1 MGLGAKIKEITGF
14 EGDVKRTLRPMCNYT
29 CANITIGGAGYP
41 INQFHQQFL
50 SFVEGMSTG
59 KAGLISLISG
69 LWDAISDPLMGII
82 TDRTK
87 SKLGRHRPY
96 MIISAIPFAIA
107 YVFKWTSFGI
117 SGSGNDTAIWWWYLF
132 AALLYNTF
140 MTVMSIPH
148 TAMLPTVAPTYFE
161 RSQYRIVEYM
171 MNSVGQITS
180 YVFAGLVLS
189 GFDVQTALVG
199 LPVPSP
205 DDRSK
210 YTLVGVVLAVW
221 FLWAPILSFF
231 KTKEPSSAD
240 QINEKFDWKHFINE
254 YRLVFKSRAF
264 WQYFVM
270 SLFFSMS
277 RYFCNF
283 ADQYFMTSVT
293 DTYNL
298 FISMNIVAGIS
309 EFCGSPINYVL
320 SRYKGKTAGGKLLGP
335 LMVFGIA
342 INSFINY
349 TTPKP
354 IRYAVIVL
362 SSICYNIGF
371 SGPGFAIDIIQP
383 DITDVDEL
391 ITGRRREGVISTFST
406 FFRKTVS
413 SIMGF
418 SVGAILELLGYNPDI
433 KAPHLQSRKTNIGL
447 RTCYSV
453 IPAILALFCVI
464 SVYKYSMTKADHEQ
478 IKRVIKEKH
487 ETGSCNISEGDKIR
501 IEKIAGQKWEDM
513 WIGKGNVERNTEQ
526 LV

>member
-1 MGLGAKIKEITGF
+1 MGLSAKIKEITGF
-14 EGDVKRTLRPMCNYT
+14 EGNVKEALRPMCNFT

-50 SFVEGMSTG
+50 AYVEGMKTG
-59 KAGLISLISG
+59 AAGRISLISG
-69 LWDAISDPLMGII
+69 LWDAVSDPLMGII

-96 MIISAIPFAIA
+96 MIIAAIPFAIA
-107 YVFKWTSFGI
+107 YILKWTSFGI
-117 SGSGNDTAIWWWYLF
+117 SGTGNDTAIWWWYLF
-132 AALLYNTF
+132 AALMYNTF
-140 MTVMSIPH
+140 MTMLSIPH

-171 MNSVGQITS
+171 MNSVGQVTS
-180 YVFAGLVLS
+180 YIFAGLVLS
-189 GFDVQTALVG
+189 GFNVQTALVG
-199 LPVPSP
+199 LPDPTP
-205 DDRSK
+205 ADRSK

-231 KTKEPSSAD
+231 KTKEPSSAN
-240 QINEKFDWKHFINE
+240 QINEKFDWHHFINE

-264 WQYFVM
+264 WQYFIM

-277 RYFCNF
+277 RYFCSF
-283 ADQYFMTSVT
+283 ADQYFMLSVT

-342 INSFINY
+342 INSLINY

-354 IRYAVIVL
+354 IRYAVIVI

-418 SVGAILELLGYNPDI
+418 SVGTILELLGYDPDI
-433 KAPHLQSRKTNIGL
+433 KAPHLQSRRTNLGL
-447 RTCYSV
+447 RACYSV

-464 SVYKYSMTKADHEQ
+464 SVYRYSMTKADHEE

-487 ETGSCNISEGDKIR
+487 ETGTCNISPADKKR
-501 IEKIAGQKWEDM
+501 IEKIAGQKWESM
-513 WIGKGNVERNTEQ
+513 WIGQGTAERNIEEFI
-526 LV
+526 

>member
-1 MGLGAKIKEITGF
+1 M
-14 EGDVKRTLRPMCNYT
+14 
-29 CANITIGGAGYP
+29 
-41 INQFHQQFL
+41 
-50 SFVEGMSTG
+50 
-59 KAGLISLISG
+59 
-69 LWDAISDPLMGII
+69 LWN
-82 TDRTK
+82 
-87 SKLGRHRPY
+87 
-96 MIISAIPFAIA
+96 
-107 YVFKWTSFGI
+107 SFGLDAKENPTI
-117 SGSGNDTAIWWWYLF
+117 CVVYYAFAYILYKTAY
-132 AALLYNTF
+132 T
-140 MTVMSIPH
+140 MVDVPH

-171 MNSVGQITS
+171 MNSVGQVLS

-189 GFDVQTALVG
+189 GFDIKTALVG

-210 YTLVGVVLAVW
+210 YTLVGIVLAAW
-221 FLWAPILSFF
+221 FLWAPIVSFL

-240 QINEKFDWKHFINE
+240 QVNEKFDWHHFINE

-264 WQYFVM
+264 KQYFIM

-277 RYFCNF
+277 RYFCNY

-298 FISMNIVAGIS
+298 FISMNIVAGTS
-309 EFCGSPINYVL
+309 EFMGSPINYIL
-320 SRYKGKTAGGKLLGP
+320 SRYKGKTACGKLLGP

-354 IRYAVIVL
+354 IRYAVIII

-406 FFRKTVS
+406 FCKKTVS
-413 SIMGF
+413 SLMGYF
-418 SVGAILELLGYNPDI
+418 VGSALEWFGYNPAV
-433 KAPHLQSRKTNIGL
+433 KEPHLQPRRTNIGL
-447 RTCYSV
+447 RVCYSV

-464 SVYKYSMTKADHEQ
+464 SVYRYSMTKADHEE

-487 ETGSCNISEGDKIR
+487 ETGDCEISDSGRKR

-513 WIGKGNVERNTEQ
+513 WIGQSTVNRSLENV
-526 LV
+526 L